1 MLEKLKIIDL
11 STVLAGPSVATF
23 FAELGS
29 KVIKIENKNNPDVTR
44 SWFSKGEEEGQ
55 LSAYFSSIN
64 YNKEYRKLDFLDAA
78 DHALFLQEVANTD
91 ILISNF
97 KKGDEEKLNLTDDF
111 LRTVNPNLIIGKI
124 SGYTHESDR
133 VAYDLI
139 LQAETGFMSING
151 TKESGPLK
159 LPVALI
165 DVLAAHQLKEGLLLA
180 LLDLKENGTARTV
193 EVSLYDTAICSLMN
207 QASNYLMTGILP
219 ERMGSLHPNI
229 APYGELFQTLD
240 QKTIT
245 FAIGSNLHF
254 LKLCL
259 YFNLNSLPTDERFAD
274 NKRRVINR
282 SSLYDYLANQ
292 VCLKTAKE
300 ISSAMRLEK
309 VPYGVVK
316 DLAEVLN
323 SDVANDMVKTE
334 IIDSTVSKR
343 MPQIAFKW
351 K

>member
-1 MLEKLKIIDL
+1 M
-11 STVLAGPSVATF
+11 
-23 FAELGS
+23 
-29 KVIKIENKNNPDVTR
+29 
-44 SWFSKGEEEGQ
+44 
-55 LSAYFSSIN
+55 
-64 YNKEYRKLDFLDAA
+64 
-78 DHALFLQEVANTD
+78 
-91 ILISNF
+91 
-97 KKGDEEKLNLTDDF
+97 
-111 LRTVNPNLIIGKI
+111 
-124 SGYTHESDR
+124 
-133 VAYDLI
+133 
-139 LQAETGFMSING
+139 
-151 TKESGPLK
+151 K

-259 YFNLNSLPTDERFAD
+259 YFNLKSLPTDVRYAD
-274 NKRRVINR
+274 NKSRVINR
-282 SSLYDYLANQ
+282 SSLYDYLSDQ
-292 VCLKTAKE
+292 VCLKTAEE
-300 ISSAMRLEK
+300 ISAAMRQEK
-309 VPYGVVK
+309 VPYGIVK
-316 DLAEVLN
+316 NLAEVLN
-323 SDVANDMVKTE
+323 SDVANDMVKSE
-334 IIDSTVSKR
+334 IIDTTFSKR

>member
-1 MLEKLKIIDL
+1 VLRKLKIIDL

-29 KVIKIENKNNPDVTR
+29 EVIKIENKNNPDVTR
-44 SWFSKGEEEGQ
+44 SWFSKGEEAGQ
-55 LSAYFSSIN
+55 LSAYFASIN
-64 YNKEYRKLDFLDAA
+64 YKKEYRKLDFLDSN
-78 DHALFLQEVANTD
+78 DHALFLKEIVNAD

-111 LRTVNPNLIIGKI
+111 LRSVNPQLIIGKI
-124 SGYTHESDR
+124 SGFSHESDR

-254 LKLCL
+254 FKLCL
-259 YFNLNSLPTDERFAD
+259 FLNLNSLPTDVRYAD
-274 NKRRVINR
+274 NKSRVINR
-282 SSLYDYLANQ
+282 SSLYDYLSDQ
-292 VCLKTAKE
+292 VCLKTAEE
-300 ISSAMRLEK
+300 ISTAMRHEK
-309 VPYGVVK
+309 VPYGIVK
-316 DLAEVLN
+316 NLAEVLN
-323 SDVANDMVKTE
+323 SDVANDMVKSE
-334 IIDSTVSKR
+334 IIDTTLSKR